1 MIEDSGHGS
10 DPPDP
15 SIPSNPSITGLH
27 LPELN
32 VATSVGVSAC
42 SGKKECGGDADV
54 AYGDMMTVEIS
65 PQGCTVR
72 DQGRGS

>member
-15 SIPSNPSITGLH
+15 SIAGLH
-27 LPELN
+27 LPGLN
-32 VATSVGVSAC
+32 VATSVEVSAC
-42 SGKKECGGDADV
+42 SGEKECGDDGDV
-54 AYGDMMTVEIS
+54 AYGDMMTVGIS
-65 PQGCTVR
+65 PQGCTIR